1 MEDDDFTLFGMY
13 GGFSEGW
20 PRLAHLPE
28 LMLIYCRIARD
39 LPLPCRKARRA
50 RNETDSRQQ

>member
-28 LMLIYCRIARD
+28 LMLIYCR
-39 LPLPCRKARRA
+39 KARRA